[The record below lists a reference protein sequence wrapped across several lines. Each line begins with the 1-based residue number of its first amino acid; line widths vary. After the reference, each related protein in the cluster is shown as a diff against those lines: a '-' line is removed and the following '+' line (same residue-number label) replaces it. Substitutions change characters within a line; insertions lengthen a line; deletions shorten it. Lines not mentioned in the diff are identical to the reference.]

1 YYMHVTVTSTFKR
14 TVVVYTDTRVF
25 LVLLL
30 FMASYYM
37 HVTVTSTFKRT
48 VVVYT
53 DTRVFLMLL
62 LFMASYYIRGVG
74 RILYWSGPS
83 GIQASNE

>member
-1 YYMHVTVTSTFKR
+1 MHETVTSPFNR
-14 TVVVYTDTRVF
+14 TVVVYIDTRVF

-48 VVVYT
+48 VVVYI

-62 LFMASYYIRGVG
+62 LFMAGFSKTN
-74 RILYWSGPS
+74 YWVVLGSS
-83 GIQASNE
+83 